1 MSRAVCT
8 VVSEPGN
15 LVSGVNFIS
24 VFYHCGQ
31 TSLTSGKQRAHFRS
45 RQAEDVYGDR
55 TVK

>member
-24 VFYHCGQ
+24 VFYHCWQ

-45 RQAEDVYGDR
+45 SQAEDVYGDR